1 MVIVCIYISLVL
13 SIYVNCIY
21 LKRMGLKDILIPQE
35 TKFFDLLEELSSQ
48 VRIASTEL
56 PRVFENPKNSSS
68 TIEDLEHEGDRIVHD
83 IYTML
88 DKSFITPIDRED
100 ISRLTILYDNVLDS
114 IWDVTN
120 RMNLMGPMAKL
131 DYMDSFSV
139 IIEKSVSEINDA
151 LKLIR
156 TMDRASIDKHVINVH
171 TYENQADKL
180 HDSTLSE
187 IFQMD
192 DIKELLKHKEIL
204 EKLEKCVDYC
214 EDVADVLRDVVTK
227 YS

>member
-1 MVIVCIYISLVL
+1 
-13 SIYVNCIY
+13 
-21 LKRMGLKDILIPQE
+21 MGIKDILIPQE

-48 VRIASTEL
+48 VRIASIEL
-56 PRVFENPKNSSS
+56 GSVFDNSNKLD
-68 TIEDLEHEGDRIVHD
+68 TIENLEHEGDRIVHN
-83 IYTML
+83 IYTLL

-100 ISRLTILYDNVLDS
+100 ISKLTILYDNVLDA
-114 IWDVTN
+114 IWDITN
-120 RMNLMGPMAKL
+120 RMNLMGPINKL
-131 DYMDSFSV
+131 EYMNLFPV
-139 IIEKSVSEINDA
+139 IIEKSVSEIDDA

-156 TMDRASIDKHVINVH
+156 TMDRKGIEKHVINVH
-171 TYENQADKL
+171 TYENQADNL

-204 EKLEKCVDYC
+204 EKLEKSVDYC
-214 EDVADVLRDVVTK
+214 EDVADVLRDIVTK

>member
-1 MVIVCIYISLVL
+1 
-13 SIYVNCIY
+13 
-21 LKRMGLKDILIPQE
+21 MGIKDILIPQE

-48 VRIASTEL
+48 VRIASIEL
-56 PRVFENPKNSSS
+56 GSVFDNSNKLS
-68 TIEDLEHEGDRIVHD
+68 TIEDLEHEGDRIVHE

-100 ISRLTILYDNVLDS
+100 ISKLTILYDDVLDA

-120 RMNLMGPMAKL
+120 RMHLMRPVNKL
-131 DYMDSFSV
+131 EYMTSFPV
-139 IIEKSVSEINDA
+139 IIEKSVSEIDNA

-156 TMDRASIDKHVINVH
+156 VMDRKTIEKHVINVH
-171 TYENQADKL
+171 TYENQADNL
-180 HDSTLSE
+180 HDTTLSE
-187 IFQMD
+187 IFQLD
-192 DIKELLKHKEIL
+192 DVKELLKHKEIL
-204 EKLEKCVDYC
+204 EKLEKSVDYC

>member
-1 MVIVCIYISLVL
+1 
-13 SIYVNCIY
+13 
-21 LKRMGLKDILIPQE
+21 MGIKEILIPQE
-35 TKFFDLLEELSSQ
+35 KKFFDLLEKLSSQ

-56 PRVFENPKNSSS
+56 SNIFADSNNGSLTKVE
-68 TIEDLEHEGDRIVHD
+68 ELEHEGDRIVHD

-88 DKSFITPIDRED
+88 DMSFITPIDRED
-100 ISRLTILYDNVLDS
+100 ITRLTILYDNVLDA
-114 IWDVTN
+114 IWDVAN
-120 RMNLMGPMAKL
+120 RMNLMGPIKKL
-131 DYMDSFSV
+131 DYMDSFPI
-139 IIEKSVSEINDA
+139 IIEKSVSEIDQA
-151 LKLIR
+151 LGLVR
-156 TMDRASIDKHVINVH
+156 TMDRKGIEKHVINVH
-171 TYENQADKL
+171 TYENQADHL

-204 EKLEKCVDYC
+204 EKLEKSVDYC